1 MADTKV
7 SAFGAIPAIDT
18 AADLIPIIDASAS
31 GSAKNKT
38 VTPAALATA
47 IGAAIQTPGWTWV
60 AGGGTPVAGK
70 FTTDDV
76 SPASTTAIKILST
89 PLSNFA
95 GAAKLLLIVT
105 NASASYQFTVDSVG
119 FSTGVTTF
127 NVQYA
132 GVNVGTLTNWTGNSY
147 ITFASI
153 LIAGTDYV
161 APTGDGSGLTNLN
174 PANLASAIGVP
185 QGGTGLVT
193 IPANRIVLGNGTSP
207 ANVMDDGVLGQ
218 AALSQGPGA
227 DPQWGDVLQ
236 APDLV
241 GVNSVTSASGHDLTL
256 TTLDGNKNIILSPN
270 GTGYVSVANLALGIV
285 DFDLPPAGLK
295 YIKRRSSGD
304 GDVAF
309 YTDIAND
316 HGVAFTESNAGLAA
330 IFDFDNRLF
339 KFFGS
344 IRLGDGTNGPTLT
357 ASGSSP
363 NEDLIATPGGTG
375 RFRVGVQLATIG
387 GIIFDHYAN
396 VSSTSTNGT
405 EDDLYSDTLAAGLL
419 VNNGEKVVESEYIS
433 LASSA
438 TAARRVK
445 KYFGGTLIFDS
456 GALTLAAGADGRM
469 LTEVIRESSSV
480 VRVTVTVST
489 TSASTIPYVTFTRVT
504 GLTLAN
510 TQILKTTAI
519 ASGTGAASGDIV
531 NKMAN
536 IAWHP
541 AA

>member
-31 GSAKNKT
+31 GNAKNKT

-60 AGGGTPVAGK
+60 AGGGTPAAGK

-95 GAAKLLLIVT
+95 GTSKLLLIVT
-105 NASASYQFTVDSVG
+105 NASASYQFSVDSVG

-132 GVNVGTLTNWTGNSY
+132 GVNVGTLANWTGNSY
-147 ITFASI
+147 ITFATI

-161 APTGDGSGLTNLN
+161 APTGDGSGLTNLS
-174 PANLASAIGVP
+174 PANFSSAISVP
-185 QGGTGLVT
+185 QGGTGLTT
-193 IPANRIVLGNGTSP
+193 IPANRVVLGNGTS
-207 ANVMDDGVLGQ
+207 AVNTVDDGVLGQ
-218 AALSQGPGA
+218 TLLSQGPGA
-227 DPQWGDVLQ
+227 DPQWGDQ
-236 APDLV
+236 SYDPPDLM
-241 GVNSVTSASGHDLTL
+241 GVNSVTSTTGHTL
-256 TTLDGNKNIILSPN
+256 QLN
-270 GTGYVSVANLALGIV
+270 
-285 DFDLPPAGLK
+285 
-295 YIKRRSSGD
+295 SSFPGD
-304 GDVAF
+304 GSSAYLNVGSWSSEFGTSNYGALLRISPF
-309 YTDIAND
+309 VGIEPRTANVEI
-316 HGVAFTESNAGLAA
+316 GSAT
-330 IFDFDNRLF
+330 NRFLNISLR
-339 KFFGS
+339 GT
-344 IRLGDGTNGPTLT
+344 IHLGGDGATATGPTLT
-357 ASGSSP
+357 ASGTAP

-375 RFRVGVQLATIG
+375 RFRVGAQLAAIG

-396 VSSTSTNGT
+396 VASTSTNGT
-405 EDDLYSDTLAAGLL
+405 EDDLYSDTMAAGLL
-419 VNNGEKVVESEYIS
+419 VNNGEKIVESEYIS

-489 TSASTIPYVTFTRVT
+489 TSASTIPYVTYTRVT

-531 NKMAN
+531 NKMAS